1 MSEKR
6 IRSAFAASL
15 LLLALAGCRTIGVA
29 RENGGYAVVSPQVAN
44 EMILDNPTV
53 VILDFRPTDEYRGN
67 LGHLA
72 GAIAVP
78 LDHIEQRLPELVP
91 YTNSTVLVYGGTADE
106 AQRGARLLV
115 VAGFRNVVLI
125 NGGID
130 RWIEL
135 GYKTVTSS

>member
-1 MSEKR
+1 MFKTV
-6 IRSAFAASL
+6 RSVVFGVAVLSMV
-15 LLLALAGCRTIGVA
+15 AGCRTVGVA
-29 RENGGYAVVSPQVAN
+29 RENGGYAVVRPQVAN
-44 EMILDNPTV
+44 EMILDNPQI
-53 VILDFRPTDEYRGN
+53 VIIDFRPTDEYRGN
-67 LGHLA
+67 VGHLA
-72 GAIAVP
+72 GALSVP
-78 LDHIEQRLPELVP
+78 LDSIEQRLSELVP
-91 YTNSTVLVYGGTADE
+91 YTNTTVLVYGGTVDE

>member
-1 MSEKR
+1 MSNNKR
-6 IRSAFAASL
+6 RNVLAAL
-15 LLLALAGCRTIGVA
+15 LLIAAVSGCRTIGVA
-29 RENGGYAVVSPQVAN
+29 RENGGFAVIRPQVAN

-53 VILDFRPTDEYRGN
+53 VILDFRPSDEYRGN
-67 LGHLA
+67 VGHLA
-72 GAIAVP
+72 GAISVP
-78 LDHIEQRLPELVP
+78 LDHIEQRLPELVA
-91 YTNSTVLVYGGTADE
+91 YTNSTVLVYGGTVDE

-115 VAGFRNVVLI
+115 LAGFRNVVLI